1 MPDDDDLH
9 SAPRRQQAALNTDV
23 EAVLRGTTGAAH
35 EEALL
40 RELVERWGAIEFA
53 AVLGRVLTHDQVRC
67 ITKALMPDRALEVEL
82 ERDRSHQL
90 EWLQSTLAE
99 AEAVAESAVAAKD
112 HELQVAR
119 GALADAQSKL
129 DDARRALHA
138 SKAALLRESQ
148 RAAALEDAVEAA
160 RRPSERRSEE
170 TKAAAEATPAA
181 AGDAVDIEAGMAAFE
196 ARVAALN
203 SQI

>member
-1 MPDDDDLH
+1 MIEPGKRSSRAL
-9 SAPRRQQAALNTDV
+9 RRT
-23 EAVLRGTTGAAH
+23 
-35 EEALL
+35 
-40 RELVERWGAIEFA
+40 
-53 AVLGRVLTHDQVRC
+53 LTHDQVRAVG
-67 ITKALMPDRALEVEL
+67 KALMPDRALEVEL
-82 ERDRSHQL
+82 ERERSHQL
-90 EWLQSTLAE
+90 EWLQATLAE
-99 AEAVAESAVAAKD
+99 AEAVAESAVAAKE

-148 RAAALEDAVEAA
+148 RAADLEAAIEGA
-160 RRPSERRSEE
+160 RRPSEGRSEE

-203 SQI
+203 SQIEAAARP

>member
-1 MPDDDDLH
+1 M
-9 SAPRRQQAALNTDV
+9 R
-23 EAVLRGTTGAAH
+23 AVG
-35 EEALL
+35 
-40 RELVERWGAIEFA
+40 
-53 AVLGRVLTHDQVRC
+53 
-67 ITKALMPDRALEVEL
+67 KALMPDRALEAEL
-82 ERDRSHQL
+82 ERERSHQL

-99 AEAVAESAVAAKD
+99 AEAVAESAVAAKE
-112 HELQVAR
+112 HELQVVR

-148 RAAALEDAVEAA
+148 RAADLEAAIEGA
-160 RRPSERRSEE
+160 RRPSEGRSEE
-170 TKAAAEATPAA
+170 TKAAAEATP

-203 SQI
+203 SQIEAAVTAEQRP

>member
-1 MPDDDDLH
+1 M
-9 SAPRRQQAALNTDV
+9 
-23 EAVLRGTTGAAH
+23 RG
-35 EEALL
+35 
-40 RELVERWGAIEFA
+40 LVERWGAVEFA
-53 AVLGRVLTHDQVRC
+53 AALRRTLTHDQVRAVG
-67 ITKALMPDRALEVEL
+67 KALMPDRALEAEL
-82 ERDRSHQL
+82 ERERSRQL
-90 EWLQSTLAE
+90 EWLQTTLAE
-99 AEAVAESAVAAKD
+99 AETVAESAVAAKD
-112 HELQVAR
+112 HELQVVR

-148 RAAALEDAVEAA
+148 RAADLEAAIEGA
-160 RRPSERRSEE
+160 RRPSEGRSEE

-203 SQI
+203 SQIEAAARP